1 MYFLLTPPGPVEKHD
16 SFDKEV
22 DENGIIWDVDE
33 DSDHLLMES
42 RRFSPYG
49 SEMKSPSIQR
59 AALLEESDFLDSV
72 PVRDQCGEDP
82 EYLSEGPEEASLNS
96 LSCHTYPP
104 HRKRVNFQTPSGHSD
119 PMTYKYNK
127 IPSKHRQTPKSVG
140 YDILTDDTDEDE
152 YEKDIQRW
160 REFTEEINLDLQ
172 RENDAP
178 YKLQNDFQGGKSNSQ
193 PLFSIGSSDKSH
205 LSHRSEPVS
214 VGLGR
219 QDCSW
224 PRKYHPVNSQS
235 FMTPFAEPLQRT
247 VSSPG
252 LYKRYMRKEHVS
264 YFPHSFSSSWQSSN
278 QRGRYMR
285 DINPRLSSSLSSI
298 NMRAQSEH
306 QPRTSIRRDSST
318 QTWLLDRQLT
328 EKDLHYMREISS
340 SVSSSGKISARK
352 SQPSNDKFKPTETEI
367 EYCKSCSNKS
377 SLSDKSTSS
386 PGIAQSNKSVDIDV
400 DENKSVSFRDEKSGC
415 QSGMSQNASSSLSDL
430 PLNKLFQESSEPHDN
445 NSLMFHSNK
454 EGWNKETTGST
465 IPDDSQNNDKS
476 HISEEIIY
484 HKSKANSEGLTSV
497 LNNSSEKSEKKPTAG
512 IEATSRNSASLSSS
526 ASQKTS
532 LKNVKSDSSDILS
545 TASKSY
551 SQNLRQQSGN
561 SNEVGLPKV
570 ADQHCDELIEDGT
583 EEDHSFRSKSDR
595 QSKSK
600 RYQLRSLSKGDAPD
614 EELVENSDDT
624 SNLTLDKRELSKSE
638 GNKSLEIQDNV
649 LSDDLDT
656 ISSPSKR
663 NPQKSHH
670 SVCSPEEADDTSV
683 MTELSLNSNV
693 ADISYQSSNFSDFFK
708 ENSSERKMEEMED
721 PDKDRDCLEEVEEN
735 QTEEPVNE
743 EIINEGRQDR
753 NNAAKLQKQKTMSPV
768 EDFEPFSMEFEG
780 GARAAV
786 FSEVQETE
794 DEDDL
799 STLDSCSVTLSSSE
813 GKL

>member
-1 MYFLLTPPGPVEKHD
+1 MYFLLTPPGPVETQD

-59 AALLEESDFLDSV
+59 AALLEESDSLDSV

-152 YEKDIQRW
+152 YEKDFQRW

-172 RENDAP
+172 RGKDAP
-178 YKLQNDFQGGKSNSQ
+178 YKLQKDFQGGKSNSQ
-193 PLFSIGSSDKSH
+193 PLFSIGSSDKSQ

-214 VGLGR
+214 VGQGG
-219 QDCSW
+219 QGCSW

-252 LYKRYMRKEHVS
+252 LYKRYMRKEDVS

-285 DINPRLSSSLSSI
+285 DVNPRLSSSLSSI

-306 QPRTSIRRDSST
+306 QPRTSICRDSST

-340 SVSSSGKISARK
+340 SVSSSAKISARK
-352 SQPSNDKFKPTETEI
+352 SQPSNDKFKSTETEI

-386 PGIAQSNKSVDIDV
+386 PVISQSNKSVDLDV
-400 DENKSVSFRDEKSGC
+400 DENKLVSFRDEKSGRKT
-415 QSGMSQNASSSLSDL
+415 GMSQNASSSSSDI
-430 PLNKLFQESSEPHDN
+430 PLNKLFQETSVPHNNNQDDN
-445 NSLMFHSNK
+445 SDEKGRNK
-454 EGWNKETTGST
+454 QSTGSAISDDGQNTHIT
-465 IPDDSQNNDKS
+465 ID
-476 HISEEIIY
+476 
-484 HKSKANSEGLTSV
+484 HKSIADSEGSTSM

-512 IEATSRNSASLSSS
+512 IEASSRNSASLSSS
-526 ASQKTS
+526 ASEKTS
-532 LKNVKSDSSDILS
+532 LKNVKSDSSDILR

-551 SQNLRQQSGN
+551 TQNLRQQSGN
-561 SNEVGLPKV
+561 SNEVGLPEV

-583 EEDHSFRSKSDR
+583 EEDHSFTSKSDSE
-595 QSKSK
+595 SKSK
-600 RYQLRSLSKGDAPD
+600 RNQLRSLSKEEAPD
-614 EELVENSDDT
+614 EEFVKNSDDT
-624 SNLTLDKRELSKSE
+624 SNLTPDKRELSKSN
-638 GNKSLEIQDNV
+638 GNKSLEIRDNV

-663 NPQKSHH
+663 SPQKSDH

-708 ENSSERKMEEMED
+708 ENSMTSERKAEEMED
-721 PDKDRDCLEEVEEN
+721 PDKDKDCLEEVDEH

-743 EIINEGRQDR
+743 EIICEGRQDR